1 MSKKVDINQVY
12 PEVAAELSAYCQ
24 EVTDALKE
32 EIEQVAAETLKEV
45 KQNAPKRTGKYRR
58 SWRKKV
64 MHESAE
70 DIRIRIFNK
79 KFPGLTHL
87 LEDGHAKVNGGR
99 VAGIPH
105 IKPAE
110 EHAAEKLV
118 NRVKVKLR

>member
-24 EVTDALKE
+24 EVTDVLKE

-64 MHESAE
+64 MYESAE